1 MIFTVEPIAGMLQ
14 RMKSSWSISIALVL
28 VLIGAGMAVR
38 FLWGMGNN
46 VGYSPVQ
53 PLPFSHKLHA
63 GDNKI
68 PCMYCHSAAD
78 KSRHSTV
85 PSMNTCMN
93 CHSVVKTDS
102 PLIKQVQKHYH
113 DGKAFEWIKVHDI
126 PDFVYFNH
134 SRHIKK
140 GIDCQACH
148 GDVASMER
156 VEQVHTMDMGFC
168 INCHKQEQYKAPLD
182 CDTCHR

>member
-1 MIFTVEPIAGMLQ
+1 
-14 RMKSSWSISIALVL
+14 
-28 VLIGAGMAVR
+28 MAVR

-53 PLPFSHKLHA
+53 PLPFSHK
-63 GDNKI
+63 
-68 PCMYCHSAAD
+68 
-78 KSRHSTV
+78 
-85 PSMNTCMN
+85 
-93 CHSVVKTDS
+93 
-102 PLIKQVQKHYH
+102 LIKQVQKHYH